1 MSASTPERAG
11 TQAPPSNWNIANGL
25 TTLRLLLVP
34 VFGWLLLLGDGHDTS
49 VRLWA
54 LAVFLLAAITDRFD
68 GDLARRWGLVTDF
81 GKICDPIAD
90 KALMGMAFIGLSI
103 LGELWWWVTALV
115 IFRELGI
122 TLLRFWVIRHGVMAA
137 SRGGKLKTVL
147 QVVALAIYIC
157 PLPEQ
162 LYLVAHLA
170 MAAAVAV
177 TLATGADYVIKAL
190 ALRREGM
197 SARVQ

>member
-1 MSASTPERAG
+1 
-11 TQAPPSNWNIANGL
+11 
-25 TTLRLLLVP
+25 
-34 VFGWLLLLGDGHDTS
+34 
-49 VRLWA
+49 
-54 LAVFLLAAITDRFD
+54 
-68 GDLARRWGLVTDF
+68 
-81 GKICDPIAD
+81 
-90 KALMGMAFIGLSI
+90 
-103 LGELWWWVTALV
+103 
-115 IFRELGI
+115 
-122 TLLRFWVIRHGVMAA
+122 
-137 SRGGKLKTVL
+137 
-147 QVVALAIYIC
+147 VVALAIYIC